1 MLIFIFS
8 GSRCVWRGYSNCNDC
23 KRFWAGI
30 VKYNWLDHWH
40 WLTDQLTDHLL
51 LQTMHCMGF
60 RQWWVDWLVVVVVVV
75 VVVLCRCLMLMHNLR
90 KAWSVPRWKLQ
101 QKWVQLRKVHCHSF
115 HPVPVTEESFL
126 VAHILPRRDAFFF
139 KLDCTHNTVMQA
151 ILNLFYCGRQ

>member
-75 VVVLCRCLMLMHNLR
+75 VLCRCLMLMHNLR
-90 KAWSVPRWKLQ
+90 KAWSVLRWKPQ
-101 QKWVQLRKVHCHSF
+101 QKWVQLRKVHCHLF

-126 VAHILPRRDAFFF
+126 VAHILPGWDAFLF
-139 KLDCTHNTVMQA
+139 KLDYTHT
-151 ILNLFYCGRQ
+151 IL